1 MNLTFDKNITQNF
14 DKAID
19 REWIETNGLGGW
31 ASASLAGALT
41 RRYHGLLVAAT
52 QPPVGR
58 KVMLSKLDESLYTA
72 QGKFDLSCN
81 QFPHTIYPQGYTH
94 LTRFERGLFPEF
106 IFEAGGVTL
115 KKTIVAVSGE
125 NTTLVIYEVLKA
137 EEEFTLELL
146 PLVAARD
153 YHSLTHANSNINGY
167 VHFENGI
174 FHQKPY
180 SPLPDLFIYVPGST
194 FTHAPEWYYN
204 FDYRIEQQ
212 RGMDHQE
219 DLFNPGK
226 FYVKL
231 RAGERLGIIVS
242 TLPPYGRHA
251 LEMWHREKNR
261 REKLLN
267 NLPNKNELVQT
278 LALAADQFIV
288 TRDEDLKTVVAGY
301 HWFSDWGR
309 DTMISLPGLCLAT
322 GRTDD
327 ARRILLAFAR
337 YVNQGMLPNR
347 FPDSGEAPA
356 YNNVDATLWFFVAV
370 HKYHEYTH
378 DHDFV
383 QTEMMPV
390 LKEIIDWYGRGT
402 RYNIRVDADGLVYAG
417 MPGEQLTWMD
427 AKVENWVVTPRQ
439 GKPVEVNALWYNAL
453 SIYGRFLK
461 LFGDEVH
468 SLYHLAKADRVRD
481 VFNSVF
487 WNEDKQCLYDFIG
500 DNFKNDAIR
509 PNQLFAI
516 SLPFPL
522 VSGERAK
529 SILKITEEKL
539 LTPVGLRSLSS
550 DHVEYKATYQ
560 GNQWSRDG
568 AYHQGTVWSWLLG
581 PYLDATLRIK
591 GASGHKQVKNLLKNF
606 EFHFREAGI
615 GTVSEIFD
623 AEPPFTPRGCIAQ
636 AWSVGELLRII
647 IEHRLYEPMNTET
660 ERRILQERKV
670 ETPVSRMNM

>member
-1 MNLTFDKNITQNF
+1 MNLIFDQTVTQNF
-14 DKAID
+14 DKAVD
-19 REWIETNGLGGW
+19 REWLETNGLGGW
-31 ASASLAGALT
+31 ASSSLAGTNT

-58 KVMLSKLDESLYTA
+58 MVMLSKLDESLYTR
-72 QGKFDLSCN
+72 QGKFDLGCN
-81 QFPHTIYPQGYTH
+81 QYTNSVSPQGYTH
-94 LTRFERGLFPEF
+94 LTRFERSIFPEF
-106 IFEAGGVTL
+106 TFEAGGVTL
-115 KKTIVAVSGE
+115 KKTVVAVSGE

-137 EEEFTLELL
+137 EEQFTLELL

-153 YHSLTHANSNINGY
+153 YHSLTHANYDLNGF

-180 SPLPDLFIYVPGST
+180 ATLPDLFISIPNAH
-194 FTHAPEWYYN
+194 FIPQPNWYYN
-204 FDYRIEQQ
+204 FEYRVEQQ
-212 RGMDHQE
+212 RGLDFRE

-226 FYVKL
+226 FQVNL

-242 TLPPYGRHA
+242 TLPPFGRHA
-251 LEMWHREKNR
+251 LEMWHLEKNR
-261 REKLLN
+261 REKLLEK
-267 NLPNKNELVQT
+267 LPSKNELLQT
-278 LALAADQFIV
+278 LTLAADQFIV
-288 TRDEDLKTVVAGY
+288 KRGEDLKTVIAGY

-309 DTMISLPGLCLAT
+309 DTMISLPGLSLVT

-327 ARRILLAFAR
+327 ARRTLLAFAR
-337 YVNQGMLPNR
+337 YINQGMLPNR
-347 FPDSGEAPA
+347 FPDYGEAPV
-356 YNNVDATLWFFVAV
+356 YNNVDASLWFFVAV
-370 HKYHEYTH
+370 HKYFEYTR
-378 DHDFV
+378 DQEFV

-390 LKEIIDWYGRGT
+390 LKEIIEWYGRGT
-402 RYNIRVDADGLVYAG
+402 RYNIRVEEDGLVYAG

-427 AKVENWVVTPRQ
+427 AKVEGWVVTPRQ

-461 LFGDEVH
+461 LFGDEVN
-468 SLYHLAKADRVRD
+468 SLFHLAKADRVRD

-529 SILKITEEKL
+529 NILKITEEKL
-539 LTPVGLRSLSS
+539 LTPIGLRSLSP
-550 DHVEYKATYQ
+550 DHVEYKVSYL

-581 PYLDATLRIK
+581 PYIDAALKVR
-591 GASGHKQVKNLLKNF
+591 GATGRKQVKTLLKNM
-606 EFHFREAGI
+606 EYHFREAGI
-615 GTVSEIFD
+615 GTISEIFD
-623 AEPPFTPRGCIAQ
+623 AEAPFTPRGCIAQ
-636 AWSVGELLRII
+636 AWSVAELLRVLM
-647 IEHRLYEPMNTET
+647 EYRLYEQPVTET
-660 ERRILQERKV
+660 ERRVLPERRV
-670 ETPVSRMNM
+670 EVTASRMNM